1 MRHRLFP
8 STYCSIFALSLLVL
22 VGCGG
27 GSNRATGD
35 GGDSAVNSEAGAND
49 GSTSHGEDADT
60 SPRYC
65 GAGNRVECHPVTG
78 EGCTQDQL
86 CSFGSMDNTF
96 GFYCFARLQGV
107 SVVGEGQAC
116 DIVAGPVCDT
126 GLGCHNSLCE
136 RLCCSNTDCEVGETC
151 TKRPTE
157 WEGDVGTLRACHD

>member
-1 MRHRLFP
+1 MRRSIFRRA
-8 STYCSIFALSLLVL
+8 YCSAFALSLLVL
-22 VGCGG
+22 TACGG

-35 GGDSAVNSEAGAND
+35 GGDDGAVNSEAGTND

-65 GAGNRVECHPVTG
+65 GAGSRIKCHPVTG

-116 DIVAGPVCDT
+116 DIVAGPVCD
-126 GLGCHNSLCE
+126 C
-136 RLCCSNTDCEVGETC
+136 DVGETC